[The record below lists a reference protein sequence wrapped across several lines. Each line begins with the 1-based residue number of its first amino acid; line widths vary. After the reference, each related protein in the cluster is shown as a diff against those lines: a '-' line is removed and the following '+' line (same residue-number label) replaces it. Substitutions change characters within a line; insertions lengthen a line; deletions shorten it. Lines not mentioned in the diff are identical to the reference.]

1 MLSAIGGLAFLLT
14 VLFALH
20 TWSNDITTDPAE
32 RRVYETGFYT
42 VLGGAVINSLCAAV
56 AFTVG
61 AVPVGEEFGA
71 CSPYGLA
78 GSAVSAR
85 YVKRHI
91 ANPAN
96 LRKSTL
102 TLARLNLWKNS
113 YGPREWMYFKAMPQ
127 ILVGKL
133 GGLTDIALE
142 RLDDELLKR
151 GIIKQKPGQKFEQQ
165 AAHQEL

>member
-78 GSAVSAR
+78 GSAIS
-85 YVKRHI
+85 
-91 ANPAN
+91 
-96 LRKSTL
+96 
-102 TLARLNLWKNS
+102 ARLNLWKNS

-127 ILVGKL
+127 IFVGKL